1 MAGTFEQPCVLGPF
15 RHCGF
20 EGPSGIFHLPCMA
33 PPSSLDFPDVYD
45 IVRLGGFIL
54 SEPTSPTVSPDL
66 RLKEDP
72 KPGEWK

>member
-20 EGPSGIFHLPCMA
+20 EGPSGIFYLPCMA

-45 IVRLGGFIL
+45 IVRLGGFVL
-54 SEPTSPTVSPDL
+54 SEPTSPTVRPDL